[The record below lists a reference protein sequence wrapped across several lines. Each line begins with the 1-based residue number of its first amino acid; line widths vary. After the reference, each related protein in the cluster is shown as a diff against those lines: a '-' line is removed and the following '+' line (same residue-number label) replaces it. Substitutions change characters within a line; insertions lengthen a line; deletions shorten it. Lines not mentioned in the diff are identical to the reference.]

1 MTDFCCIKARENLLP
16 TKQHHEQENMQSV
29 CSDYVV
35 RVVGDFFKQEEGT
48 TAPQRSLRHYTS
60 KSLALFN

>member
-1 MTDFCCIKARENLLP
+1 
-16 TKQHHEQENMQSV
+16 MQSV

-48 TAPQRSLRHYTS
+48 TAPQRSLRHYNS
-60 KSLALFN
+60 KNLALFN